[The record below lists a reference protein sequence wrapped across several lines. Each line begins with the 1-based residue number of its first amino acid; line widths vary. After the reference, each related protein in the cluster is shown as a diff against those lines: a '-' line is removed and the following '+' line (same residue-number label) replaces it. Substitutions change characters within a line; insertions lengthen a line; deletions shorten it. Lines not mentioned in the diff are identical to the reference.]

1 MTFRDDRAPAG
12 PAAGA
17 LDETPSPLSRDGARA
32 WRVRDSD
39 AVGRYFKE
47 IGRFPLL
54 TAQQEAAIGRRIEA
68 GQLALQRALA
78 RVPVAVDRLIEVGEK
93 LRHGE
98 IVLKDAIVLP
108 WGEKLTRRRIMFLE
122 QRFARLRRLRCRRAF
137 AEQQRL
143 IQELLASLPLRPGLV
158 SELVAYVRSCRH
170 GGGRLGLP
178 EAQLRPV
185 LESMEQSDS
194 TVQQAK
200 RELTEANLRLVVSVA
215 KRYAGNGLS
224 LLDLVQEGNIGLM
237 KAVDRYQYRRGF
249 KFSTY
254 ATWWIRQGVTRAI
267 SDQSRT
273 VRMPVHLV
281 EALIQIARV
290 SRAMTNELGR
300 APTRRE
306 IACRTGMP
314 TQKVALILASARH
327 PVSLDQPAGADDSEL
342 RDFIED
348 SSSPSPSDTVAKAEL
363 ATHVARAIAG
373 LGSREREILRLRF
386 GLDDGTEH
394 TLDQIGARFSL
405 TRERIRQLEALALQK
420 LRRRHLTETL
430 DVYV

>member
-17 LDETPSPLSRDGARA
+17 LDETPSPPPRDGASA

-39 AVGRYFKE
+39 AVRRYFKE

-54 TAQQEAAIGRRIEA
+54 TAQQEVAIGRRIEA

-98 IVLKDAIVLP
+98 IAPKDAIVLP
-108 WGEKLTRRRIMFLE
+108 RGEKLTRRRIMLLE

-137 AEQQRL
+137 AEQQCL
-143 IQELLASLPLRPGLV
+143 IQELLANLPLRPELV
-158 SELVAYVRSCRH
+158 SELVAFVRACRQ

-178 EAQLRPV
+178 ENQLRRV
-185 LESMEQSDS
+185 LERIEQSDD
-194 TVQQAK
+194 TVRQAK

-215 KRYAGNGLS
+215 KRYARNGLS

-281 EALIQIARV
+281 EALLRIARV
-290 SRAMTNELGR
+290 SREMTNELGR

-306 IACRTGMP
+306 IACRAGMP
-314 TQKVALILASARH
+314 TQKVALILTAARH
-327 PVSLDQPAGADDSEL
+327 SVSLDQPAGDDDSEL
-342 RDFIED
+342 QDFIAD
-348 SSSPSPSDTVAKAEL
+348 SSSASPNDTVAKAEL
-363 ATHVARAIAG
+363 TTHVARAIAE
-373 LGSREREILRLRF
+373 LGSREREVLRLRF

-420 LRRRHLTETL
+420 LRRRHFAETL
-430 DVYV
+430 DIYV

>member
-1 MTFRDDRAPAG
+1 MTFRNDRAPAG
-12 PAAGA
+12 PAAAA
-17 LDETPSPLSRDGARA
+17 LDEAPSPLPRDGASA

-39 AVGRYFKE
+39 PVRRYFKE

-54 TAQQEAAIGRRIEA
+54 TAQQEVAIGRRIEA

-98 IVLKDAIVLP
+98 IAPKDAIVLP
-108 WGEKLTRRRIMFLE
+108 RGEKLTRRRV
-122 QRFARLRRLRCRRAF
+122 
-137 AEQQRL
+137 
-143 IQELLASLPLRPGLV
+143 QELLASLPLRPELV
-158 SELVAYVRSCRH
+158 SELAAFVRSCRH
-170 GGGRLGLP
+170 GGDRLGLP
-178 EAQLRPV
+178 ETQLRRV
-185 LESMEQSDS
+185 LERIEQSDG

-215 KRYAGNGLS
+215 NRYAGNGLS

-254 ATWWIRQGVTRAI
+254 ATWWIRQGITRAI

-290 SRAMTNELGR
+290 SRVMTNELGR
-300 APTRRE
+300 SPTRRE
-306 IACRTGMP
+306 IACRAGMP

-327 PVSLDQPAGADDSEL
+327 PLSLDQPAGEDDSEL

-348 SSSPSPSDTVAKAEL
+348 SSSPSPNDTVAKAEL
-363 ATHVARAIAG
+363 ATHVARAIAQ
-373 LGSREREILRLRF
+373 LGSREREVLRLRF

-420 LRRRHLTETL
+420 LRRRHFAETL
-430 DVYV
+430 DIYV